1 VRVFLL
7 FLFFFNNLAQ
17 QKKKEEGPHPT
28 FSRKREKARLPAMR
42 LPYSLLLL
50 LILASCVGPSREK
63 QRRPIARPPATQPE
77 DPRILRQ
84 CLADLGALGVRY
96 QQLPDRYFPGGCS
109 ATGAVKLLD
118 IGLPMT
124 TLGALKCGLARPF
137 AIWAGESIQR
147 AARAWLDSDVVKVET
162 FGTYSCRPINGQTG
176 NKLSE
181 HGRANAVDISAFLLA
196 DGRRITVKDG
206 WNGADENIRRFLRAI
221 HSSACRRFQ
230 IVLGPDANALHRD
243 HFHFDM
249 GRGPY
254 CR

>member
-1 VRVFLL
+1 MRFRYLL
-7 FLFFFNNLAQ
+7 
-17 QKKKEEGPHPT
+17 P
-28 FSRKREKARLPAMR
+28 
-42 LPYSLLLL
+42 LL

-63 QRRPIARPPATQPE
+63 PPRRPIPRPPAAQAD
-77 DPRILRQ
+77 DPRMLRQ

-96 QQLPDRYFPGGCS
+96 EQLPDRYFPGGCS

-124 TLGALKCGLARPF
+124 NLGAIKCRLAQPF
-137 AIWAGESIQR
+137 AAWTREAIQR

-162 FGTYSCRPINGQTG
+162 FGSYSCRPLNGQAG

-206 WNGADENIRRFLRAI
+206 WNGTDENIRRFLRAI

-230 IVLGPDANALHRD
+230 IVLGPDANTFHRD